1 MQLIRALVLL
11 KCIITVFGDP
21 PEGKGTGQPP
31 NQASTPYCSK
41 ANVPFENEADALN
54 YAKYYLEDC
63 RYNYLKVGNDY
74 HGMNGFKEVFGDI
87 GYMFNK
93 STVWDFD
100 GSINH
105 GYMNA
110 RAKLVVAH
118 NLVAAKSVEFIQ
130 LVEWSKYEVFFKFKW
145 QMVSNVA
152 SVESGMVESFAR
164 MTWFNDSSGI
174 VKYMWTSTSSSVMGR
189 VLGTIIATTQVIT
202 SQLGYL
208 NDDGIDYSNKYIKNP
223 IQFIF
228 ICVFCG
234 LTVFIAG
241 CVYILLQFTLSRKN

>member
-63 RYNYLKVGNDY
+63 RYNYIKVGNDY
-74 HGMNGFKEVFGDI
+74 HGTNGIKEVFGDI

-93 STVWDFD
+93 STVWDID
-100 GSINH
+100 GSPRIH

-110 RAKLVVAH
+110 RAKCVVAQ
-118 NLVAAKSVEFIQ
+118 NMQLISATSIGDIQ
-130 LVEWSKYEVFFKFKW
+130 LLAWSEYEVFY
-145 QMVSNVA
+145 
-152 SVESGMVESFAR
+152 SGEAHAVLNIPSFTAG
-164 MTWFNDSSGI
+164 SAL
-174 VKYMWTSTSSSVMGR
+174 VKTFV
-189 VLGTIIATTQVIT
+189 
-202 SQLGYL
+202 
-208 NDDGIDYSNKYIKNP
+208 
-223 IQFIF
+223 
-228 ICVFCG
+228 
-234 LTVFIAG
+234 
-241 CVYILLQFTLSRKN
+241 